1 MAIARTLANGPSI
14 FLMDEPFGA
23 LDNETK
29 WQMQELM
36 IGIVE
41 KLKATV
47 LLVTHDI
54 EEAIFSADHI
64 VFMSRHP
71 RTVHETLVTEF
82 KGGRRSASHEEMMEA
97 KDFHDL
103 EKEIMHLMREEMRD
117 DTESLALALPH

>member
-1 MAIARTLANGPSI
+1 
-14 FLMDEPFGA
+14 MDEPFGA
-23 LDNETK
+23 LDAESK

-41 KLKATV
+41 KSKGTV

-54 EEAIFSADHI
+54 EEVIFLADHI

-71 RTVHETLVTEF
+71 GTVREVLVTEF
-82 KGGRRSASHEEMMEA
+82 KGGRRFASHEEKMEA
-97 KDFHDL
+97 KGFYDL

-117 DTESLALALPH
+117 DPESLALPH